1 MSEMKCRPI
10 RLFLIDDHELF
21 AGGLAHLL
29 AAQPDF
35 QVVGFANNLAD
46 ARRTL
51 ATDRPDVILL
61 DVDLGRDRAIDFLRD
76 RGAAVEACGVL
87 IVTAGISEFEA
98 VQLIHAGA
106 RGVFHKH
113 HPPQELYDAVR
124 QVASGNVILE
134 PQYLRGLFGA
144 IDPQAID
151 PRPRLGERETA
162 VLRLLLQGLGNKEIA
177 AELQV
182 SESAVKAIL
191 RGLFDKMSVRTRS
204 QLVKV
209 ALDEYRDIF

>member
-1 MSEMKCRPI
+1 MSGAESRRI

-21 AGGLAHLL
+21 VGGLAHLL

-35 QVVGFANNLAD
+35 QVVGFAKNLAD
-46 ARRTL
+46 AQQTM
-51 ATDRPDVILL
+51 ATDVPDVILL

-76 RGAAVEACGVL
+76 RATAVQECGVL

-113 HPPQELYDAVR
+113 HPPQELFDAVR
-124 QVASGNVILE
+124 RVAGGDVILE

-144 IDPQAID
+144 IDPKTID
-151 PRPRLGERETA
+151 PRPRLGDRETS
-162 VLRLLLQGLGNKEIA
+162 VLRLLLQGLANKEIA
-177 AELQV
+177 AELEV

-191 RGLFDKMSVRTRS
+191 RGLFDKTNVRTRS